1 MAQTAV
7 DIVVKVVGDQK
18 LKQLDTQL
26 KGTAASSVKASAGLD
41 KAAKSATN
49 LGAKSKAASSGVE
62 ALAGKLAVAAAAFVT
77 LQKAAE
83 LAGNA
88 IRESVARTT
97 AEAQLSILAKQFGEV
112 DQALALTGRSA
123 EKFGLGLTETTKQ
136 ITQIYARLRPLGA
149 SIEEIETV
157 FNGFNTAARLGGST
171 AAEASGAFLQLSQAL
186 GSGYLRGQEFNS
198 VAEQAPMVLQAI
210 AKETGLA
217 VGQLKE
223 FAAEGGITSDIVL
236 RALKRIE
243 TEGAGQLAEAL
254 DTPQQAFKDLQNA
267 TEDFNVALGNLLQPA
282 VLAFVKE
289 LASALEF
296 LTGALNG
303 VKTIIDALLGVL
315 QPLINLAQ
323 SAAAAFDNLGISFN
337 GFVNEVLKSLPGIGQ
352 AIRAL
357 ELLNSLSGGKLGG
370 GGESGGIELPKPSTG
385 GGLASQFSPAPIAA
399 GGGGGGGGGGGA
411 DAAARAAEQ
420 EERRLKAARE
430 LLAVAQAE
438 IGIKQALNPVIE
450 AQLESAERIR
460 QINVEYTDKIAEATS
475 EETKKVLEQ
484 AKGVELQ
491 LEGVKLEK
499 ELAELRESAVG
510 SIQDEIQMLQARLN
524 GTEDVL
530 EAEREIAKLK
540 AQGISGAE
548 ATSLVDTK
556 RQLEEQVAA
565 QDKAKESA
573 EQLAGSIASS
583 LTSSL
588 RGLID
593 GSMSAEEAL
602 SNAFKGIADAFLDM
616 AMQMIQQW
624 LQMQI
629 MGLVGS
635 FFGGGIG
642 GGGGGFGVTPLTSGM
657 NFFADGGRPPMGE
670 VSLVGERGPELFV
683 PDTPGTVYSNEQSK
697 SMLASSQYGPGN
709 ESMSAASTPSNYNIN
724 YNGPTLNF
732 NGDDYIP
739 RSEAQSLIAAGAKQG
754 EARTLNSLRNK
765 RSTRSRIGI

>member
-41 KAAKSATN
+41 KAAKSASN
-49 LGAKSKAASSGVE
+49 LGAKSKAATSGVT
-62 ALAGKLAVAAAAFVT
+62 ALASKLAVAAAAFVT

-112 DQALALTGRSA
+112 DQALALAGRSA
-123 EKFGLGLTETTKQ
+123 SKFGLGLTETTGQ
-136 ITQIYARLRPLGA
+136 ITQVYARLRPLGA
-149 SIEEIETV
+149 TIEEIETV

-210 AKETGLA
+210 AAETGLA
-217 VGQLKE
+217 VGALKE
-223 FAAEGGITSDIVL
+223 FAAEGGITSDVVL

-282 VLAFVKE
+282 VLAFIKE
-289 LASALEF
+289 LTSALEF

-303 VKTIIDALLGVL
+303 VKVIIDALIGVL

-357 ELLNSLSGGKLGG
+357 ELLNQLSGGKFGG
-370 GGESGGIELPKPSTG
+370 GGESGGIEIPKPSTGGSG
-385 GGLASQFSPAPIAA
+385 GGLASQFSAAPISY
-399 GGGGGGGGGGGA
+399 GGGGGGGGGGSAAA

-420 EERRLKAARE
+420 EERRLKAAQE
-430 LLAVAQAE
+430 ALLATEAKLAIE
-438 IGIKQALNPVIE
+438 QALNPVIE
-450 AQLESAERIR
+450 AQLQSQEQIR
-460 QINVEYTDKIAEATS
+460 QINAEYTDKIAEATS

-484 AKGVELQ
+484 ARGVELQ

-499 ELAELRESAVG
+499 ELADLRESAVG
-510 SIQDEIQMLQARLN
+510 SIQDEIEMLQARLN

-530 EAEREIAKLK
+530 EAEREIAALK
-540 AQGISGAE
+540 AQGISGGE
-548 ATSLVDTK
+548 ATALVNTK
-556 RQLEEQVAA
+556 KQLEEQVKA
-565 QDKAKESA
+565 QDAARASA

-602 SNAFKGIADAFLDM
+602 ANAFQGIADAFLDM

-624 LQMQI
+624 IQMQL

-635 FFGGGIG
+635 FFGGG
-642 GGGGGFGVTPLTSGM
+642 GGGGFGPTPLTSGM
-657 NFFADGGRPPMGE
+657 SFFADGGRPPLGE
-670 VSLVGERGPELFV
+670 VSIVGERGPELFV
-683 PDTPGTVYSNEQSK
+683 PSSPGTIVSNEQSRAQLDMY
-697 SMLASSQYGPGN
+697 SPGN
-709 ESMSAASTPSNYNIN
+709 AVDAPAGPMNVNMNYS
-724 YNGPTLNF
+724 GPTMAF
-732 NGDDYIP
+732 DDKRYVPVEAIP
-739 RSEAQSLIAAGAKQG
+739 GIIKDAAKQG
-754 EARTLNSLRNK
+754 EQRTLASMRN
-765 RSTRSRIGI
+765 RVSTRNRVGI

>member
-41 KAAKSATN
+41 KAAKSASN
-49 LGAKSKAASSGVE
+49 LGAKSKAATSGVT
-62 ALAGKLAVAAAAFVT
+62 ALASKLAVAAAAFVT

-112 DQALALTGRSA
+112 DQALALAGRSA
-123 EKFGLGLTETTKQ
+123 SKFGLGLTETTGQ
-136 ITQIYARLRPLGA
+136 ITQVYARLRPLGA
-149 SIEEIETV
+149 TIEEIETV

-210 AKETGLA
+210 AAETGLA
-217 VGQLKE
+217 VGALKE
-223 FAAEGGITSDIVL
+223 FAAEGGITSDVVL

-282 VLAFVKE
+282 VLAFIKE
-289 LASALEF
+289 LTSALEF

-303 VKTIIDALLGVL
+303 VKVIIDALIGVL

-357 ELLNSLSGGKLGG
+357 ELLNQLSGGKFGG
-370 GGESGGIELPKPSTG
+370 GGESGGIEIPKPSTG
-385 GGLASQFSPAPIAA
+385 GGLASQFSAAPIASSGGSGR
-399 GGGGGGGGGGGA
+399 GGGGSAAA

-420 EERRLKAARE
+420 EERRLKAAQE
-430 LLAVAQAE
+430 ALLATEAKLAIE
-438 IGIKQALNPVIE
+438 QALNPVIE
-450 AQLESAERIR
+450 AQLQSQEQIR
-460 QINVEYTDKIAEATS
+460 QINAEYTDKIAEATS

-484 AKGVELQ
+484 ARGVELQ

-499 ELAELRESAVG
+499 ELADLRESAVG
-510 SIQDEIQMLQARLN
+510 SIQDEIEMLQARLN
-524 GTEDVL
+524 GTEEVL
-530 EAEREIAKLK
+530 AAEREIAALK
-540 AQGISGAE
+540 AQGISGGE
-548 ATSLVDTK
+548 ATALVNTK
-556 RQLEEQVAA
+556 KQLEEQVKA
-565 QDKAKESA
+565 QDAARASA

-602 SNAFKGIADAFLDM
+602 ANAFQSIADAFLDM

-624 LQMQI
+624 IQMQL

-635 FFGGGIG
+635 FFGGGS
-642 GGGGGFGVTPLTSGM
+642 GGFGVTPLTSGM
-657 NFFADGGRPPMGE
+657 SFFADGGRPPLGE
-670 VSLVGERGPELFV
+670 VSVVGERGPELFV
-683 PDTPGTVYSNEQSK
+683 PSSPGTIVSNEQSRAQLDMY
-697 SMLASSQYGPGN
+697 SPGN
-709 ESMSAASTPSNYNIN
+709 AVDAPAGPMNVNMNYS
-724 YNGPTLNF
+724 GPTMAF
-732 NGDDYIP
+732 DDKRYLP
-739 RSEAQSLIAAGAKQG
+739 VEAVPAIIKDAAKQG
-754 EARTLNSLRNK
+754 EQRALSSMRN
-765 RSTRSRIGI
+765 RVSTRNRVGI